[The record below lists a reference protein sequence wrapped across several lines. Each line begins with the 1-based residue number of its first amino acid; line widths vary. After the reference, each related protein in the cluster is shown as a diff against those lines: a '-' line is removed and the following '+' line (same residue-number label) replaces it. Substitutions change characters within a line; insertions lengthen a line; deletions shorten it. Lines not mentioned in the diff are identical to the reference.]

1 VRVFHFFPTCF
12 SVRGRFSLLPTDA
25 SSILVPPVSVGSLGQ
40 PFIAPS
46 QVPRA
51 PELRRRRTQ
60 FADEAA
66 KLSEQ
71 IWLMWNDTP
80 EITKSY
86 G

>member
-1 VRVFHFFPTCF
+1 
-12 SVRGRFSLLPTDA
+12 
-25 SSILVPPVSVGSLGQ
+25 VSVGSLGQ